1 MKKLITPA
9 LMLTIL
15 TGCSSIPQDYQNTAK
30 FGGIGALAGAVA
42 GAVINHDNRAQG
54 ALLGGV
60 LGGAGGAGYGLYVDK
75 QEAEL
80 RSKML
85 GTGITVKRDGDKINL
100 VLPDSITFETGSYRL
115 TPQVQQALNEVAASL
130 QRYPGSSLIITG
142 HADATGTPQSNLQLS
157 QLRANAVSVYL
168 QSQGVEPS
176 RLTVLAAGDSA
187 PIADNNNAQGRAA
200 NRRVEMTV
208 TPGAAG
214 AVQPGYQQ
222 QTQTQYQQ
230 PQQYRPAQTQQR
242 YQYAPAPVYQAP
254 YTANA
259 SKRILSNSLLQGI
272 SQAITN
278 GPAAGLRSGM
288 ATATRG
294 ATQEATREVNST
306 IRDYQYGSFGQRY

>member
-187 PIADNNNAQGRAA
+187 PIADNNSAQGRAA

-222 QTQTQYQQ
+222 QPHTQYQQ

-242 YQYAPAPVYQAP
+242 YQYTPAPVYQAP
-254 YTANA
+254 YTTNA

-306 IRDYQYGSFGQRY
+306 IRDYQYDSYGRY

>member
-42 GAVINHDNRAQG
+42 GAVVNHDNRAQG

-60 LGGAGGAGYGLYVDK
+60 LGGAGGAGYGYYVDK

-80 RSKML
+80 RAKML
-85 GTGITVKRDGDKINL
+85 GTGISVKRDGDKINL

-115 TPQVQQALNEVAASL
+115 TPQVQHALNEVAASL

-157 QLRANAVSVYL
+157 QQRANAVSVYL
-168 QSQGVEPS
+168 QSRGVEQS
-176 RLTVLAAGDSA
+176 RLTVLAAGDST

-208 TPGAAG
+208 TPGGGSAP
-214 AVQPGYQQ
+214 QTTYQQ
-222 QTQTQYQQ
+222 PQGQYQQ
-230 PQQYRPAQTQQR
+230 TQQYRPAQSQQR

-254 YTANA
+254 YTT
-259 SKRILSNSLLQGI
+259 STSQRVLSNSLLQGI

-306 IRDYQYGSFGQRY
+306 IREYQYDSYGRY

>member
-42 GAVINHDNRAQG
+42 GAVVNHDNRAQG

-60 LGGAGGAGYGLYVDK
+60 LGGAGGAGYGFYVDK

-80 RSKML
+80 RAKML
-85 GTGITVKRDGDKINL
+85 GTGISVKRDGDKINL

-115 TPQVQQALNEVAASL
+115 TPQVQQALNEVTASL

-157 QLRANAVSVYL
+157 QMRANAVSVYL

-187 PIADNNNAQGRAA
+187 PIADNSNAQGRAA

-214 AVQPGYQQ
+214 APQSAYQQ
-222 QTQTQYQQ
+222 QPQAQYQQ
-230 PQQYRPAQTQQR
+230 AQQFRPAQAQQR
-242 YQYAPAPVYQAP
+242 YQYTPAPVYQAP
-254 YTANA
+254 YTASA
-259 SKRILSNSLLQGI
+259 SQRILNNSLLQGI

-306 IRDYQYGSFGQRY
+306 IRGYQYDNYGRY